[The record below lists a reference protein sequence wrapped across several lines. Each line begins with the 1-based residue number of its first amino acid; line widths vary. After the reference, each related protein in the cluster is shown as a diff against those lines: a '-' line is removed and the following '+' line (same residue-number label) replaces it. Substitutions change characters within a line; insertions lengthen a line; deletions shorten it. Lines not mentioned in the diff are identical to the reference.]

1 MTGTAR
7 NIALYPWFKFCQ
19 NLLFWQAIWF
29 LFLQSELSAAEA
41 ILLYAVYDIATTVLE
56 VPSGYMSDRWG
67 RRRTLIVS
75 ALAGLVS
82 GLLFTFGSGFWVFA
96 AAQFAMGA
104 HIAFASGTDGALLFE
119 SLAEEGRAED
129 IEKEEVRAFRF
140 GFSALAISALLGG
153 GLALWGLRLPFA
165 ANALAFAAL
174 VWIAFALAEPGRA
187 RRETDT
193 VTEGARLHSLR
204 DALTHPTL
212 MWLFALSVL
221 FYGFSHLP
229 FVFGQPFI
237 LEVLGGVEF
246 TANAAILSGGVTA
259 LMMLLS
265 VASSWLAP
273 GLRKRLGLFRLL
285 LLAFGLQ
292 IILAAG
298 LALSASLFAVAL
310 LLLRKV
316 PDSFAQP
323 FIAARIQ
330 PMLKDEVRATYVS
343 IRSLTARLLFAASLA
358 LASVQASKVG
368 LMSMDEIQGILTAY
382 ALVGLAALVTL
393 AALGRK
399 LAIDPPQNH

>member
-56 VPSGYMSDRWG
+56 VPSGYASDRWG
-67 RRRTLIVS
+67 RRRTLIIS
-75 ALAGLVS
+75 ALAGLIS

-104 HIAFASGTDGALLFE
+104 HIAFASGTDGAMLFE
-119 SLAEEGRAED
+119 SLAEEGREED
-129 IEKEEVRAFRF
+129 IEGEEVRAFRF

-174 VWIAFALAEPGRA
+174 VWIAWSFAEPGHVK
-187 RRETDT
+187 REGSKPA
-193 VTEGARLHSLR
+193 ESARLTTLGE
-204 DALTHPTL
+204 ALFHPTL

-237 LEVLGGVEF
+237 LEALGGAAF
-246 TANAAILSGGVTA
+246 TADAALLSGGITA

-265 VASSWLAP
+265 VATSWIAP
-273 GLRKRLGLFRLL
+273 GLRKRLGFFGLL

-292 IILAAG
+292 VLLAAG
-298 LALSASLFAVAL
+298 LALSASLFAAAL

-358 LASVQASKVG
+358 LASVQASNVG
-368 LMSMDEIQGILTAY
+368 LMSMDEIQGILLVYAGVGAL
-382 ALVGLAALVTL
+382 ALVLLALTGGDL
-393 AALGRK
+393 RRGDRGGK
-399 LAIDPPQNH
+399 